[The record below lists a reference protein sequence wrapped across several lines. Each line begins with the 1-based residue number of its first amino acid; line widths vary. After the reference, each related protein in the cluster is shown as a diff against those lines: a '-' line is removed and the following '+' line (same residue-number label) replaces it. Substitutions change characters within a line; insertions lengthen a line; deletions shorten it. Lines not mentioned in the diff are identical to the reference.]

1 MSGPG
6 RQCRVNLR
14 TKCSNE
20 LWSIEPLKLF
30 SRQRQRKKKWFHIF
44 EVVVSIC
51 YSRLGKKKKRK
62 RKNLNK
68 LGSNEN
74 IHKKIVYLKI
84 NVLHLQ
90 QLLKRRRRKKK
101 EKKGGG
107 ELGGGGRCWRW

>member
-1 MSGPG
+1 M
-6 RQCRVNLR
+6 
-14 TKCSNE
+14 
-20 LWSIEPLKLF
+20 
-30 SRQRQRKKKWFHIF
+30 
-44 EVVVSIC
+44 VVSIC

-107 ELGGGGRCWRW
+107 ELGGGEVLAVVKKNSDRWRQCPQW